1 MANTILLNEFKRSF
15 DAAFREL
22 SSLWSIQIVM
32 RGIVMNK
39 LFYIISF
46 LGLVMLLDLTK
57 NPLGPNDPMLELT
70 LSTPVYSAQGRID
83 TSDQLVINYTETPDS
98 SLTNKTVLS
107 PITDANTASAP
118 PKSSYF

>member
-46 LGLVMLLDLTK
+46 LGLVMLLDLRK
-57 NPLGPNDPMLELT
+57 NPLGPNEPMLELT

>member
-1 MANTILLNEFKRSF
+1 MEYT
-15 DAAFREL
+15 
-22 SSLWSIQIVM
+22 IVM

-46 LGLVMLLDLTK
+46 LGLVMLLDLRK